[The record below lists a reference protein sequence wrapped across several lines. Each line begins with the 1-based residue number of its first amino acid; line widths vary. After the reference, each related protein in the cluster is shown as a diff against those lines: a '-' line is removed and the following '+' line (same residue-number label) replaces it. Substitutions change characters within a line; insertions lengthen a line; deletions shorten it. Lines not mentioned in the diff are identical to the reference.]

1 MYTEYLLPKIW
12 NIKDVLLKIPSK
24 SIGNFISIGGVE
36 IEEKIK
42 VLVKTAIAGPKN

>member
-36 IEEKIK
+36 IEEKSK
-42 VLVKTAIAGPKN
+42 CL